1 MVTEWTAVLAGMELF
16 SGRLTQADPAVVASA
31 YGVNRYWVNNFDTLV
46 RDASGSATAVLHTAT
61 LTGCG
66 APQQSSIMVLFE
78 QLVVNN
84 WPIVMEGC
92 VAATTLWAR
101 VYFIF
106 FYGFSVVAVLSVLVR
121 AHGSRLRSP
130 GAHSAT
136 CPGQLAFLLES
147 FAVKR
152 EHNTKILSVRLM
164 RKQQGDAAAEDLQKQ
179 ELDEAWYVD
188 LERQAGAIPSR
199 DVCCLPGRICYGTQV
214 KTSASGRCQSFHH
227 TATSTT

>member
-46 RDASGSATAVLHTAT
+46 RDASGSATAVLHSHTNRLWRPTAK
-61 LTGCG
+61 LHYGVVRAAG
-66 APQQSSIMVLFE
+66 RE
-78 QLVVNN
+78 QLAHRHGGLRGSDDVVGACLFHLLLRLFGR
-84 WPIVMEGC
+84 GC
-92 VAATTLWAR
+92 AQCAGT
-101 VYFIF
+101 
-106 FYGFSVVAVLSVLVR
+106 R
-121 AHGSRLRSP
+121 AWKSASPP
-130 GAHSAT
+130 GAHPAT